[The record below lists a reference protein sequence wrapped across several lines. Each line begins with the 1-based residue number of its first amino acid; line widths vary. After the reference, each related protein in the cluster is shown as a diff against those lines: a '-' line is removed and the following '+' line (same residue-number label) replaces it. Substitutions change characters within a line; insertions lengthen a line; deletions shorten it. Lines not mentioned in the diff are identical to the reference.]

1 MKLAE
6 RACDLAGSQIAE
18 KIASLKKIEE
28 RNIKKLL
35 AVNDTRTDTKI
46 YSKIKIHTSQV
57 A

>member
-6 RACDLAGSQIAE
+6 RACDLAGSKIAE

-28 RNIKKLL
+28 RNTKKLL
-35 AVNDTRTDTKI
+35 AVNDTRTDTNI
-46 YSKIKIHTSQV
+46 YSKIKIRTSQV

>member
-35 AVNDTRTDTKI
+35 AVNDTRTDTNI
-46 YSKIKIHTSQV
+46 YSKIKIDTSQV

>member
-35 AVNDTRTDTKI
+35 AVNDTRTDTNI
-46 YSKIKIHTSQV
+46 YSKIKIRTSQV

>member
-35 AVNDTRTDTKI
+35 AWMTPGLILTFTPK
-46 YSKIKIHTSQV
+46 
-57 A
+57 

>member
-6 RACDLAGSQIAE
+6 RACDLAGSKIAE
-18 KIASLKKIEE
+18 KTASLEKIEE
-28 RNIKKLL
+28 RNIKELL
-35 AVNDTRTDTKI
+35 AVNDTRTDTNI

>member
-6 RACDLAGSQIAE
+6 RACDLTGSQIAE
-18 KIASLKKIEE
+18 KIASVKKIEE

-35 AVNDTRTDTKI
+35 AVNDTRTDTNI

>member
-6 RACDLAGSQIAE
+6 RACDLAGSKIAE

-35 AVNDTRTDTKI
+35 AVNDTRTDTNI
-46 YSKIKIHTSQV
+46 YSKIKIRTSQV

>member
-6 RACDLAGSQIAE
+6 RACDLAGSKIAE

-28 RNIKKLL
+28 RNIKELL
-35 AVNDTRTDTKI
+35 AVNDTRTDTNI
-46 YSKIKIHTSQV
+46 YSKIKIRTSQV